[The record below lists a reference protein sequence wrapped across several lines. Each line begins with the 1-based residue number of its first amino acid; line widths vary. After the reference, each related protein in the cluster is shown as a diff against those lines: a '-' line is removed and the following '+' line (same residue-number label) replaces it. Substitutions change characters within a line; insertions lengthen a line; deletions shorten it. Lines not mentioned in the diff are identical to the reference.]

1 MNPTASFVNIHT
13 HKATGT
19 CIELLNWNDFAER
32 PTNRFVSAGL
42 HPWDIGKCNHLQ
54 AIETLHEWCSTGII
68 SAIGEIGLD
77 HCTEADAKTQAE
89 IFTQQLQIAQI
100 NGMPAI
106 IHCVKAH
113 SDILQILN
121 SKKPTIPL
129 ILHGYAGNRTTM
141 HQLERHNVFFS
152 FGKRLLTS
160 KDAQS
165 SLANANSD
173 RIFFETDND
182 DIPIDNIYNFA
193 ASIMNVDIDEL
204 RQITF
209 SNLIKIFG
217 EKWTTV
223 G

>member
-1 MNPTASFVNIHT
+1 MTAPFVNIHT
-13 HKATGT
+13 HKASGTG
-19 CIELLNWNDFAER
+19 IELVNYNIIDSAPAGEFS
-32 PTNRFVSAGL
+32 SAGL
-42 HPWDIGKCNHLQ
+42 HPWNIGKCNHLQ
-54 AIETLHEWCSTGII
+54 AIETLHEWCNAGSI

-77 HCTEADAKTQAE
+77 HCTEADARTQAN

-100 NGMPAI
+100 NGLPAI
-106 IHCVKAH
+106 IHCVKAY
-113 SDILQILN
+113 SDILRILN
-121 SKKPTIPL
+121 SEKPTIP
-129 ILHGYAGNRTTM
+129 IIFHGFTGNCTTM
-141 HQLERHNVFFS
+141 RQLERHNAFFS

-165 SLANANSD
+165 SLANANSN

-182 DIPIDNIYNFA
+182 DIPIGNIYNFA
-193 ASIMNVDIDEL
+193 ASIMNVDIDKL